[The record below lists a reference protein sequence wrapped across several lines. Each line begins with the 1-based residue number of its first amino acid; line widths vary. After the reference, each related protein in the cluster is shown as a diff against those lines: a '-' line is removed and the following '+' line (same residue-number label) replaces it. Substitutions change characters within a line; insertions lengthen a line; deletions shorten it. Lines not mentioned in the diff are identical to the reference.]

1 VKETFDAVLA
11 GLILWLAWSALRG
24 PDLFRSIVL
33 FIALGLL
40 MGLAWARLRAPDI
53 ALAEMAVGAG
63 VTGALLLVARARVEG
78 GVAHREPKGPGLLAG
93 LLCAALFAALAWAV
107 LGLPEGEGL
116 RPLVAE
122 RLPDSGVSN
131 PVTAVLLNFRAYD
144 TLLELAVLLAAATT
158 VWSLAKAAAPPPAG
172 PPGPLLGAFPAL
184 LVPVMVLGAGYF
196 LWRGSAHPGGA
207 FQAGA
212 VLGGAG
218 VLWILLKGTASR
230 AFMNRPLLAAG
241 TLVFSAVGL
250 GAAAA
255 GGRFLEYPAGWS
267 GALILVIEAAA
278 ALSIGS
284 VLAVMFAGGR
294 PRRDPT

>member
-1 VKETFDAVLA
+1 MTPAFDAVLA
-11 GLILWLAWSALRG
+11 GLLLWLAWGALRG
-24 PDLFRSIVL
+24 RDLFRSIVH

-63 VTGALLLVARARVEG
+63 VTGALLLVARARMEG
-78 GVAHREPKGPGLLAG
+78 GVAVREPAAARLLPGLV
-93 LLCAALFAALAWAV
+93 CVALFAVLAWAV
-107 LGLPEGEGL
+107 LALPEGEGL
-116 RPLVAE
+116 RPLVAA
-122 RLPDSGVSN
+122 RLPESGVSN
-131 PVTAVLLNFRAYD
+131 PVTAVLLNFRSYD
-144 TLLELAVLLAAATT
+144 TMLELAVLLAAA
-158 VWSLAKAAAPPPAG
+158 VAVFSFGKAAPFPG

-196 LWRGSAHPGGA
+196 LWRGAAHPGGA

-241 TLVFSAVGL
+241 PLVFAAVGL
-250 GAAAA
+250 GAAAL

-267 GALILVIEAAA
+267 GPLILAIEAAA
-278 ALSIGS
+278 ALSIGA

-294 PRRDPT
+294 PRRDLP